1 MKRFLLLHI
10 GFEKPTPQIMQAW
23 QKWFES
29 IAAITVEQGGFGAGR
44 EVTASGSKDLPWGP
58 DSITGYNVIKADN
71 LKNAEHIAST
81 CPYVNGIRVYE
92 IRDM

>member
-29 IAAITVEQGGFGAGR
+29 IAAITVEQGGFGAGL
-44 EVTASGSKDLPWGP
+44 EVTASGSKELPWGA

-71 LKNAEHIAST
+71 LQKAEHIASA
-81 CPYVNGIRVYE
+81 CPYVKSIRVYE